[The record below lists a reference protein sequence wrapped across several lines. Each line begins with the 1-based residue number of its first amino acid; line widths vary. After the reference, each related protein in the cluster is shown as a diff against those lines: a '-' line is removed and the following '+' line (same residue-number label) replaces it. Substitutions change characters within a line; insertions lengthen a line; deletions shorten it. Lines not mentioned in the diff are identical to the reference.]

1 MRKENQNGFTM
12 TSLKIMEENKTIG
25 IIPAFDTELSLANL
39 RREIE
44 EDFEIR
50 EFDFYRQE
58 TGQQIINT
66 QPQDED
72 ITKVV
77 SVAQLADEVPII
89 NIIKRLSNPFK
100 SCGESKPKTDRTRK
114 SESVSESSM
123 STVGA
128 SFQKAVS
135 TSTCFLRSP
144 TSWEIRGVKVYT
156 EAEIAKAK
164 GMEKKR
170 RLFWN
175 DEAKKL
181 CKDTTKSKGQVAKSI
196 DIAWRERQSTLLL
209 EEEALLSQMN
219 STTNTDPELF
229 CKRKCKPGT
238 LKKNADRIRQHTVA
252 LDEVNTQLSASP
264 INVFQGPSEAKKR
277 KVLVDRKKYHLTELK
292 KAQDAMRKNLKASM
306 TTIKDLPTDIDSA
319 TE

>member
-1 MRKENQNGFTM
+1 MRKENQNGLTM
-12 TSLKIMEENKTIG
+12 TSLKIMEENTTIG
-25 IIPAFDTELSLANL
+25 IIPAFDTELSLVNL

-50 EFDFYRQE
+50 EFDFQYRQE
-58 TGQQIINT
+58 TGQQINT

-72 ITKVV
+72 VTKVV

-89 NIIKRLSNPFK
+89 NIIKRLSNRFK
-100 SCGESKPKTDRTRK
+100 SCGDSKPKTDHTSK
-114 SESVSESSM
+114 NESVSESSM
-123 STVGA
+123 STGGV

-135 TSTCFLRSP
+135 TSTYFLRSP

-156 EAEIAKAK
+156 EAEITKAK
-164 GMEKKR
+164 GMGKKG

-196 DIAWRERQSTLLL
+196 DIAWREHQSTLLL

-219 STTNTDPELF
+219 STTNTDPEF
-229 CKRKCKPGT
+229 FGKTKCKPGT
-238 LKKNADRIRQHTVA
+238 IKNNADQIRQHTVA
-252 LDEVNTQLSASP
+252 LDEVNTQSSVN
-264 INVFQGPSEAKKR
+264 IFQGPSEDKKR